1 MKTDYIISDNLIFP
15 IKLEYKS
22 ILIANFLW
30 EEIEENSFSDSFYEE
45 VNDKLVLGSEIFST
59 PGVKGFSRYT
69 PTAMIGN
76 SPKYPTQDEDC
87 ILISGGSTEVLN
99 IKLKKL
105 INKLNTSQLN
115 NISKIYIDKQL
126 YDPKLNKK
134 FEIADYSNE
143 MFNKIF
149 LGVIRPGLGIVSEL
163 LQRGKTIFSLD
174 LENNFEILNNNKAL
188 KRNNLGRVFKS
199 IDGNLFNE
207 LKSIDRKD
215 NSKYSVVNL
224 DGVDQVFIK
233 VCEEFD

>member
-1 MKTDYIISDNLIFP
+1 
-15 IKLEYKS
+15 
-22 ILIANFLW
+22 
-30 EEIEENSFSDSFYEE
+30 
-45 VNDKLVLGSEIFST
+45 
-59 PGVKGFSRYT
+59 
-69 PTAMIGN
+69 MIGN

-174 LENNFEILNNNKAL
+174 
-188 KRNNLGRVFKS
+188 
-199 IDGNLFNE
+199 
-207 LKSIDRKD
+207 
-215 NSKYSVVNL
+215 
-224 DGVDQVFIK
+224 
-233 VCEEFD
+233 